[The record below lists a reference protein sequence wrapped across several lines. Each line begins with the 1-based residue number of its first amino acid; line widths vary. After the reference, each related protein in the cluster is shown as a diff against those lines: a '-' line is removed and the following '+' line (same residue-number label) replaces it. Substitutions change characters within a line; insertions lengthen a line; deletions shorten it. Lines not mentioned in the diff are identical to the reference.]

1 MNIGEKVRLK
11 SGGPMMTVRSVNNN
25 IVSCE
30 WFTKD
35 KDENYISEEKDFP
48 IDMLLD
54 EEELKKISEENL
66 KLQLRIL
73 KKRYF

>member
-11 SGGPMMTVRSVNNN
+11 SGVPMMTVRSVNNN
-25 IVSCE
+25 ILSCD
-30 WFTKD
+30 WFIKD

-54 EEELKKISEENL
+54 EE
-66 KLQLRIL
+66 
-73 KKRYF
+73 